1 MKHSFHSVTLH
12 NNILWVIDMTGIYW
26 AVLLLPCYRKA
37 SQFLYSWCCILEF
50 ILIASDR
57 RKLSKEAAQYNL
69 IYFNSVTQDKNNRKH
84 RCVSCDNWNCVLI
97 WIDWMSGVHSWRKN
111 WLLCYCRQWGNFRQL
126 LCFWWLCT
134 LWYWTDFNTEGKK
147 LLFLILRKSECWIIS
162 LK

>member
-1 MKHSFHSVTLH
+1 MSSVC
-12 NNILWVIDMTGIYW
+12 NIKWNIAFIQWPYITISCG
-26 AVLLLPCYRKA
+26 LLIWLAFIELFCSLPCYRKA

-97 WIDWMSGVHSWRKN
+97 WIDTAEWVERTAEERTGCFATADSGEILDRFCVSGDFA
-111 WLLCYCRQWGNFRQL
+111 LFGIEQIS
-126 LCFWWLCT
+126 T
-134 LWYWTDFNTEGKK
+134 LKA
-147 LLFLILRKSECWIIS
+147 
-162 LK
+162 